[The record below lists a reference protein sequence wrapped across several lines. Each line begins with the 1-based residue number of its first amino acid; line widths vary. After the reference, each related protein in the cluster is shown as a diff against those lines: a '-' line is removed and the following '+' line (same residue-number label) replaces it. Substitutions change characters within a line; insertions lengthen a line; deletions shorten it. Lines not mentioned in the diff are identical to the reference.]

1 MEKPNRGIIGPF
13 PPIWRMKEADF
24 KLDKDV
30 LDPVKIEGYEKII
43 DLFSDFH
50 NDFDKEREK
59 LAKKIEDIINKLEP
73 PKSKE

>member
-1 MEKPNRGIIGPF
+1 MTETDRGIIGPY

-30 LDPVKIEGYEKII
+30 LDPVKIEVYEKII

-59 LAKKIEDIINKLEP
+59 LAKKIEVIINKLEP
-73 PKSKE
+73 RK